1 MSGEVERRILREI
14 EEEVQKILSE
24 EKREVSKA
32 PIEIHYLKTMREDLL
47 EELLGEG
54 GGKVILLALSQEN
67 LDQVKGRISELAQR
81 VREANGELYFVRWP
95 TLLISLGDTR
105 IRVHD

>member
-1 MSGEVERRILREI
+1 VERKILREI

-24 EKREVSKA
+24 EKKRQEVSKA

>member
-1 MSGEVERRILREI
+1 MERKILREI

-24 EKREVSKA
+24 EKKREVSKA

-67 LDQVKGRISELAQR
+67 LDQIKGRISELAQR
-81 VREANGELYFVRWP
+81 VRKANGELYFVRWP